1 MASHLRI
8 ALAPGDGIGPEIMHA
23 TLDLF
28 KAAGVMDHVE
38 FIPIEMGRAMFD
50 RGNTRGM
57 SDDAIRT
64 VEDSGLLFKGPM
76 ETPKGSGGKSINVTA
91 RKIWNAFAN
100 LRHFVALPGVETIY
114 TRAGIPVNFYIV
126 RENLEDTYGGV
137 EHRLSNDTIQCK
149 RLITAPGSDQVS
161 RFAFQTARRLGLKS
175 LHCGHKANIMKM
187 TDGLFLDRFKA
198 AAKDFPEIQTADVI
212 IDALCM
218 NLVVKPQ
225 QYQMIVLPNLQGD
238 IVSDLAAGLVGGLGF
253 APSAN
258 IGKHISIFEAVHG
271 SAPDI
276 AGRGIANPTALILSG
291 LMMLRHIGLTKHAGI
306 LHNALMSALESGVR
320 TGDFGDPKKPA
331 LSTRDF
337 SQAIADR
344 LGSKPKTVPP
354 ADEPDA
360 GAKPSFKK
368 PERPANQEVI
378 RTFTNL
384 VSHVVGCDIYLDS
397 SLAPTALAQE
407 MLRAAEDTAFKLTLI
422 SNRGTQ
428 VWPTGSMYT
437 ECVDYYRVRFELRD
451 GLKPGEFGQ
460 SRCIALLDKIS
471 EKYLV
476 SSYEL
481 LRVFDGVKGYSLA
494 QGQ

>member
-1 MASHLRI
+1 MPAPLRI

-38 FIPIEMGRAMFD
+38 FIPVEMGRAMFD
-50 RGNTRGM
+50 RGSTRGM

-64 VEDSGLLFKGPM
+64 VEDCGLLFKGPM

-137 EHRLSNDTIQCK
+137 EQRLSNDTIQCK

-276 AGRGIANPTALILSG
+276 AGRGIANPTALMLSG

-306 LHNALMSALESGVR
+306 LHNALMSALESGIR

-331 LSTRDF
+331 LGTREF
-337 SQAIADR
+337 SKAIADR
-344 LGSKPKTVPP
+344 LGSKPRTVPP
-354 ADEPDA
+354 ADEPDSGGAQSLWNGRHLTGDGNSELSDLRPHRFA
-360 GAKPSFKK
+360 G
-368 PERPANQEVI
+368 
-378 RTFTNL
+378 
-384 VSHVVGCDIYLDS
+384 LDFGRS
-397 SLAPTALAQE
+397 GNEQDSEEQWSAWRQ
-407 MLRAAEDTAFKLTLI
+407 
-422 SNRGTQ
+422 
-428 VWPTGSMYT
+428 
-437 ECVDYYRVRFELRD
+437 RD
-451 GLKPGEFGQ
+451 GHRRAVP
-460 SRCIALLDKIS
+460 
-471 EKYLV
+471 
-476 SSYEL
+476 L
-481 LRVFDGVKGYSLA
+481 LRRVVIVANHGGNA
-494 QGQ
+494 PAGIGQGQRKIQKHSLRQQPEAARPGRPPIFQRQQGSVPFGGQMV